1 MVLVHQPY
9 MGKMLRHQRPRK
21 EEGGGSGMEDHEAL
35 IIIVIIPFSVKLGTF
50 RPQLAYGSQQLFLRP

>member
-35 IIIVIIPFSVKLGTF
+35 IIIVIIPFTSRRKPFDTAMTKVPGN
-50 RPQLAYGSQQLFLRP
+50 SS

>member
-1 MVLVHQPY
+1 MVLVHEPY

-21 EEGGGSGMEDHEAL
+21 EEGGGGGVEDHKAL

-50 RPQLAYGSQQLFLRP
+50 RPQLA

>member
-35 IIIVIIPFSVKLGTF
+35 IIIVIIPFPYKLWIY
-50 RPQLAYGSQQLFLRP
+50 RPNSLYGSQHSS